1 MADTVLPQYGLTVH
15 PSARVSQN
23 SILLRE
29 ACCVTIGAN
38 SLIEGRLVFERAGG
52 RIAIGER
59 TFLGSASILCANS
72 VTIGS
77 DVLIAFDVVIADHDS
92 HSLHFSERKNDVLFW
107 RHGVKDWSYVQGAP
121 IRVDDKAWIGMRATI
136 LKGVHIGEGAVVAA
150 CSVVTRDVPP
160 YAVVAG
166 NPARV
171 VRMLDP
177 AGHTE
182 APNPPAMTWEQA
194 VAWLREQ
201 PDQAALTRACYFD
214 DPLLEAVKRYHD
226 EGEWAA
232 VRELLPTP
240 GGKALDVGA
249 GRGIASYAL
258 AADGWEVTALEPDPS
273 RLVGHGAIEEIARA
287 TGLPIRVVAERG
299 ERLPFPD
306 DSFDVV
312 HARQVLHHASDLNA
326 MCRELVRVLKP
337 GGALL
342 ATREHVLSKPEDL
355 PAFLAVHPL
364 HRLYGGENAF
374 TLEAYLAALRQAG
387 ASIKRVLSPLESPVN
402 TFPATPDQVLGQ
414 AAAILKR
421 PAAELGPRD
430 VARASRMLQTPGRL
444 FSFLCGKKRP
454 A

>member
-1 MADTVLPQYGLTVH
+1 M
-15 PSARVSQN
+15 
-23 SILLRE
+23 
-29 ACCVTIGAN
+29 
-38 SLIEGRLVFERAGG
+38 FERPGG

-59 TFLGSASILCANS
+59 TFIGASSILCANS
-72 VTIGS
+72 VEIGS
-77 DVLIAFDVVIADHDS
+77 DVLIAFEVVITDHDS
-92 HSLHFSERKNDVLFW
+92 HSLHFAERKDDVVNW

-121 IRVDDKAWIGMRATI
+121 VRVGDKAWIGMRATI
-136 LKGVHIGEGAVVAA
+136 LKGVSIGEGAVVGA

-171 VRMLDP
+171 LRVLDP
-177 AGHTE
+177 DGRTPT
-182 APNPPAMTWEQA
+182 PNPSPMTWEQA
-194 VAWLREQ
+194 VHWLREQ
-201 PDQAALTRACYFD
+201 PEQAAMVRACYFD
-214 DPLLEAVKRYHD
+214 DPLLEAVKRYHA

-232 VRELLPTP
+232 VRALLPAA

-273 RLVGHGAIEEIARA
+273 QLVGHGAIEEIARA
-287 TGLPIRVVAERG
+287 TGLPIRVVSERG

-306 DSFDVV
+306 DSFDVI
-312 HARQVLHHASDLNA
+312 HARQVLHHASDLEA

-337 GGALL
+337 AGTLL
-342 ATREHVLSKPEDL
+342 ATREHVLSRPEDL
-355 PAFLAVHPL
+355 PAFLASHPL

-374 TLEAYLAALRQAG
+374 TLDQYLAALRQAG
-387 ASIKRVLSPLESPVN
+387 ASIKRVLSPLESPIN
-402 TFPATPDQVLGQ
+402 TFPASPDQVLEQ
-414 AAAILKR
+414 AAAILRR
-421 PAAELGPRD
+421 PASGLAPGD

-444 FSFLCGKKRP
+444 FSFVCGKKNV